1 MRLILEGPDCAGKST
16 MAKELA
22 ERLNLDI
29 IKSTYYGPKTSDA
42 YRSRLACQD
51 VVIDRCWISEVI
63 YSKYFGCEPIVDDF
77 TDRML
82 CNICVK
88 RNIPIVVMLPP
99 IDVIIQRM
107 TERGDDFYSVVAPN
121 VHAIYKDYEDYCAAR
136 PFIHVFRDY
145 NPSKLVDF
153 LLKNE
158 LKG

>member
-22 ERLNLDI
+22 ERLGLDI

-42 YRSRLACQD
+42 YIDRLECQD
-51 VVIDRCWISEVI
+51 MVIDRCWISEVI
-63 YSKYFGCEPIVDDF
+63 YSKYFGHDPGVDEY
-77 TDRML
+77 TDRIL
-82 CNICVK
+82 CDICV
-88 RNIPIVVMLPP
+88 RQNIPIVVMIPP

-107 TERGDDFYSVVAPN
+107 MDRGDDFYSVVSPN

-153 LLKNE
+153 LLKNAI
-158 LKG
+158 KG

>member
-22 ERLNLDI
+22 ERLGLDI
-29 IKSTYYGPKTSDA
+29 IKSTYYGPKTIDA
-42 YRSRLACQD
+42 YRERLECHD

-63 YSKYFGCEPIVDDF
+63 YSKYFGYDPDVDYS

-82 CNICVK
+82 CDICIK
-88 RNIPIVVMLPP
+88 KNIPIVAMLPP
-99 IDVIIQRM
+99 IDVIIHRM
-107 TERGDDFYSVVAPN
+107 MDRGDDFYSVVSPN
-121 VHAIYKDYEDYCAAR
+121 VHAIYKDYEDYCTAR

-153 LLKNE
+153 LLKND
-158 LKG
+158 LDR

>member
-22 ERLNLDI
+22 ERLRLDI

-42 YRSRLACQD
+42 YRERLACQD

-63 YSKYFGCEPIVDDF
+63 YSKYFGYDPDVDDF

-82 CNICVK
+82 TDICVK
-88 RNIPIVVMLPP
+88 QNIPIVVMLPP
-99 IDVIIQRM
+99 IDIIIQRM
-107 TERGDDFYSVVAPN
+107 MCRGDDFYSVVSPN
-121 VHAIYKDYEDYCAAR
+121 VDAIYQDYEDYCAAR

-153 LLKNE
+153 LLKNA
-158 LKG
+158 LNG

>member
-22 ERLNLDI
+22 ERLRLDI

-42 YRSRLACQD
+42 YRERLACQD

-63 YSKYFGCEPIVDDF
+63 YSKYFGYDPDVDDF

-82 CNICVK
+82 CDVCVK

-107 TERGDDFYSVVAPN
+107 MDRGDDFYSVVSPN
-121 VHAIYKDYEDYCAAR
+121 VQAIYKDYEDYCAAR

>member
-22 ERLNLDI
+22 ERLGLDI
-29 IKSTYYGPKTSDA
+29 IKSTYHGPKTSDA
-42 YRSRLACQD
+42 YRERLACQD

-63 YSKYFGCEPIVDDF
+63 YSKYFGYQPTVDDF
-77 TDRML
+77 TERML
-82 CNICVK
+82 CDICIK

-107 TERGDDFYSVVAPN
+107 MERGDDFYSVVSPN

-153 LLKNE
+153 LLKNAI
-158 LKG
+158 KG

>member
-22 ERLNLDI
+22 ERLKLDI
-29 IKSTYYGPKTSDA
+29 IKSTYYGPKNISA
-42 YRSRLACQD
+42 YRDRLACQD

-63 YSKYFGCEPIVDDF
+63 YSKYFVHHSEVDDL

-82 CNICVK
+82 CDICVK
-88 RNIPIVVMLPP
+88 KNIPIVVMLPP

-107 TERGDDFYSVVAPN
+107 MERGDDFYSVVSPN
-121 VHAIYKDYEDYCAAR
+121 VNSIYQDYVDYCAAR
-136 PFIHVFRDY
+136 PFINVFRDY

-153 LLKNE
+153 LLKNAI
-158 LKG
+158 KD

>member
-22 ERLNLDI
+22 ERLGLDI
-29 IKSTYYGPKTSDA
+29 IKSTYHGPKYKSA
-42 YRSRLACQD
+42 YVKHLECHD

-63 YSKYFGCEPIVDDF
+63 YSKYFVRRSEVDDF

-82 CNICVK
+82 CDICVK

-107 TERGDDFYSVVAPN
+107 MYRGDDFYSVVFPN
-121 VHAIYKDYEDYCAAR
+121 VHAIYKDYEYYCASR

-145 NPSKLVDF
+145 NPNKLVDF
-153 LLKNE
+153 LLKND
-158 LKG
+158 LDR

>member
-22 ERLNLDI
+22 ERLSLDI
-29 IKSTYYGPKTSDA
+29 IKSTYYGPKYSTA
-42 YRSRLACQD
+42 YVKRLECPD

-63 YSKYFGCEPIVDDF
+63 YSDYFGCDSRVDAD
-77 TDRML
+77 TDRLLNDCCIKM
-82 CNICVK
+82 
-88 RNIPIVVMLPP
+88 RIPIVVMLPP

-107 TERGDDFYSVVAPN
+107 RERGDDFYAIVSPN

-136 PFIHVFRDY
+136 PHIHVFRDY

-153 LLKNE
+153 LLKNQ
-158 LKG
+158 L

>member
-22 ERLNLDI
+22 ERLKLDI
-29 IKSTYYGPKTSDA
+29 IKSTYYGPKNFSA
-42 YRSRLACQD
+42 YRERLECQD

-63 YSKYFGCEPIVDDF
+63 YSKYFSRRSNVDDL
-77 TDRML
+77 TDRKL
-82 CNICVK
+82 CEICVK

-107 TERGDDFYSVVAPN
+107 TERGDDFYSVVYPN
-121 VHAIYKDYEDYCAAR
+121 VGAIYHEYVDYCTAR
-136 PFIHVFRDY
+136 PFINVFRDY
-145 NPSKLVDF
+145 NPSKLIDF

>member
-22 ERLNLDI
+22 ERLKLDI
-29 IKSTYYGPKTSDA
+29 IKSTYYGPKNIGA
-42 YRSRLACQD
+42 YRERLACQD

-63 YSKYFGCEPIVDDF
+63 YSKYFAHHSKIDDI
-77 TDRML
+77 TDRRL
-82 CNICVK
+82 CGICVN

-107 TERGDDFYSVVAPN
+107 MDRGDDFYSVVSPN

-145 NPSKLVDF
+145 NPSKMVDF

-158 LKG
+158 IKG

>member
-16 MAKELA
+16 MAKELS
-22 ERLNLDI
+22 ERLKLDI
-29 IKSTYYGPKTSDA
+29 IKSTYCGPKTIDA
-42 YRSRLACQD
+42 YCERLACQD

-63 YSKYFGCEPIVDDF
+63 YSKYFGCQPIVDDF

-82 CNICVK
+82 CDICVK
-88 RNIPIVVMLPP
+88 QNIPIVVMLPP
-99 IDVIIQRM
+99 IDVIIKRM
-107 TERGDDFYSVVAPN
+107 TVRGDDFYSVVFPN
-121 VHAIYKDYEDYCAAR
+121 VDAIYQDYVDYCAAR

>member
-22 ERLNLDI
+22 ERLRLDI

-42 YRSRLACQD
+42 YRERLACQD

-63 YSKYFGCEPIVDDF
+63 YSKYFGYDPDVDDF
-77 TDRML
+77 TDKML
-82 CNICVK
+82 CDICVK

-107 TERGDDFYSVVAPN
+107 MERGDDFYSIVSPN
-121 VHAIYKDYEDYCAAR
+121 VDTIYQDYVDYCAAR

-153 LLKNE
+153 LLKNAIKE
-158 LKG
+158 

>member
-22 ERLNLDI
+22 ERLKLDI
-29 IKSTYYGPKTSDA
+29 IKSTYYGPKTIDA
-42 YRSRLACQD
+42 YRDRLACQD

-63 YSKYFGCEPIVDDF
+63 YSKYFVHSSKVDDF

-82 CNICVK
+82 CDICVK
-88 RNIPIVVMLPP
+88 KNIPIMVMLPP

-107 TERGDDFYSVVAPN
+107 MERGDDFYSVVAPN

-136 PFIHVFRDY
+136 HFIHVFRDY
-145 NPSKLVDF
+145 NPSKMIDF
-153 LLKNE
+153 LLKNAI
-158 LKG
+158 

>member
-22 ERLNLDI
+22 ERLKLDI
-29 IKSTYYGPKTSDA
+29 IKSTYYGPKNISA
-42 YRSRLACQD
+42 YRERLACQD

-63 YSKYFGCEPIVDDF
+63 YSKYFVHRSEVDDF

-82 CNICVK
+82 CDICVK
-88 RNIPIVVMLPP
+88 QNIPIVVMLPP

-107 TERGDDFYSVVAPN
+107 IERGDGFYSVVYPN
-121 VHAIYKDYEDYCAAR
+121 VGAIYQEYVDYCAAR

-153 LLKNE
+153 LLKNAI
-158 LKG
+158 KD

>member
-16 MAKELA
+16 MAKDLA
-22 ERLNLDI
+22 ERLGLDI

-63 YSKYFGCEPIVDDF
+63 YSKYFYHRSEVDDF
-77 TDRML
+77 NDRML
-82 CNICVK
+82 CNTCVK
-88 RNIPIVVMLPP
+88 YNIPIVVMLPP

-107 TERGDDFYSVVAPN
+107 MDRGDDFYSVVSPN
-121 VHAIYKDYEDYCAAR
+121 VQAIYKDYEDYCAAR

-158 LKG
+158 IKG